1 MPTRFTGKSDYEVF
15 QGADEQPG
23 SQLAYERD
31 REISLRQFKL
41 AKALAEVQTRAAE
54 KQILAAD
61 AVIKNAKWIRRST
74 ISVIIGTTVAIL
86 SFAAKLLLDIN

>member
-1 MPTRFTGKSDYEVF
+1 MTEIQNLHEDELFN
-15 QGADEQPG
+15 GANEQPG
-23 SQLAYERD
+23 SQRSYNND
-31 REISLRQFKL
+31 REISRRQFKL
-41 AKALAEVQTRAAE
+41 AKDLSEVQTRAAE

-86 SFAAKLLLDIN
+86 SFAAKLFLDIN